1 MKVVIPISN
10 YDFDPSEVAVSWKIL
25 KAAGHDVS
33 FATPDGNR
41 GYADDLM
48 LTGEGLDIWGFI
60 PVLRAIRVIG
70 LVLRANKEARKAY
83 AELENDPAF
92 LTPIRYDKLG
102 SGGFEALVLPG
113 GHRAAGMRAYLENP
127 QLAAFAADFFDAN
140 KPVAAICHGVVVA
153 ARAKSKR
160 TGRSPLYGRKTT
172 ALTWKLESLAWAT
185 ARFVR
190 FWDPNYYRT
199 YLESTGEPA
208 GYRSVQAEVTRALEK
223 PEDFRDVPARSQ
235 DFRRKTD
242 GRHRDT
248 LTDSGPAFV
257 VRDGN
262 YVSARWPGDVHTFAK
277 TFLDVLAEQ
286 KPQPATQPIPQ
297 PR

>member
-10 YDFDPSEVAVSWKIL
+10 YDFDPTEVAVTWKL
-25 KAAGHDVS
+25 LTAAGHEVI

-41 GYADDLM
+41 GYGDDLM
-48 LTGEGLDIWGFI
+48 LTGHGLDPWGFI
-60 PVLRAIRVIG
+60 PVIRNVT
-70 LVLRANKEARKAY
+70 LVGDILRANAEARKAY
-83 AELENDPAF
+83 AELEADGAF
-92 LTPIRYDKLG
+92 HVPLRYDKLATAAYDG
-102 SGGFEALVLPG
+102 LVLPG
-113 GHRAAGMRAYLENP
+113 GHRASGMRAYLENP
-127 QLAAFAADFFDAN
+127 QLGEFVADFFDAN
-140 KPVAAICHGVVVA
+140 RPVGAICHGVLVA

-172 ALTWKLESLAWAT
+172 SLTWQLEKMAWT
-185 ARFVR
+185 TTKISR

-199 YLESTGEPA
+199 YVEAKGEPA
-208 GYRSVQAEVTRALEK
+208 GYRGVQAEVTRALES
-223 PEDFRDVPARSQ
+223 PDDYRDVPAGTS
-235 DFRRKTD
+235 DHRRKTD

-248 LTDSGPAFV
+248 LEDARPAFV

-286 KPQPATQPIPQ
+286 KSQPSSAVPQT
-297 PR
+297 R